1 MPRTGL
7 TGQEVR
13 NRAIELTVRKIRD
26 EGFEQVRLIDIAK
39 EVGVSH
45 VALYLYFADKAALL
59 DAVSEQWLSD
69 LDEKLEQICRS
80 SEPTE
85 QRIRNYFLMLHRAKR
100 ERVRLEPEL
109 YKAFSAS
116 SQMLKPFILR
126 HLQSV
131 EAQLLRLTR
140 EASQAEL
147 ITTVS
152 PEEATKL
159 LLEATYRFTEPLLVQ
174 QMLAEDREPHLDAL
188 VTALVRGLGRTRA
201 QLPSYTLS
209 AASTALP
216 AGALT
221 PK

>member
-7 TGQEVR
+7 TGQGVR
-13 NRAIELTVRKIRD
+13 NRAIELTIRKIRD
-26 EGFEQVRLIDIAK
+26 EGFEHVRLIDIAK

-45 VALYLYFADKAALL
+45 VALYSYFADKAALL

-69 LDEKLEQICRS
+69 LDEQLEQICRS
-80 SEPTE
+80 PEPIY
-85 QRIRNYFLMLHRAKR
+85 QRIRSNFLQLHRAKR
-100 ERVRLEPEL
+100 ERDQLEPEL
-109 YKAFSAS
+109 YKAFNAS

-147 ITTVS
+147 ITKVS

-159 LLEATYRFTEPLLVQ
+159 LLEATYRFTEPQLVQ
-174 QMLAEDREPHLDAL
+174 QMLAEDREGHLDAL
-188 VTALVRGLGRTRA
+188 VAALMRGFG
-201 QLPSYTLS
+201 S
-209 AASTALP
+209 A
-216 AGALT
+216 
-221 PK
+221 